1 MSAAERIA
9 VMEGEFDGIDLV
21 EILQVVSIGRQY
33 TGVELRKA
41 DQSLCGTLFIK
52 SGKVVA
58 AVSGE
63 AQGKEAFFMLF
74 QNVQHEPRKFFH
86 VFRTETPQ
94 DMPQPVGSLGN
105 LLMEALERV
114 NNALP
119 ALPQKASSGMMPRP
133 AQAAIDS
140 ATKGATTLDTV
151 PPSAAHL
158 ASRAPAAAASAP
170 PSQRRRPSSAQNEVT
185 LPRQNMPASQRHPSN
200 DVAPRSESSARME
213 AVRAESPRAEA
224 APKQDVVAR
233 REAARPAQSG
243 LSGQI
248 PAVRPQPPQAAK
260 VSSGG
265 GGRRHIVLGIASPKG
280 GSGKTT
286 IALNLSLSFARQG
299 RTVVLLDTDING
311 DVLSSIQARER
322 AEFGSYDVLLGR
334 APASAALLRTVLNNF
349 RIMPALGQ
357 DLPDPALLAADQES
371 AWHKLIGQV
380 SDEVEIVVID
390 MPAGMFGPTLQIAT
404 RCTHLLGV
412 LQAEQ
417 IASRSFSMF
426 KRAVELIPP
435 HSRPEVAGVVLN
447 MLQSRQAGSISVL
460 QDACASLPRGWLL
473 DTAIPRSEAFLH
485 ATEEGLPLR
494 LLDDSNPPAV
504 SWLFDTLATEL
515 TERMGLE
522 VAERKPRQLLL

>member
-41 DQSLCGTLFIK
+41 DRSLCGTLFIK

-58 AVSGE
+58 AASGD

-74 QNVQHEPRKFFH
+74 QNVQQEPRKFFH
-86 VFRTETPQ
+86 VFRTQTPEE
-94 DMPQPVGSLGN
+94 MPQPVGNLGN

-114 NNALP
+114 NSAPP
-119 ALPQKASSGMMPRP
+119 ALPQKASSGVMPRP
-133 AQAAIDS
+133 AQAAIDN
-140 ATKGATTLDTV
+140 AAKGVTTGDTV
-151 PPSAAHL
+151 APSAAQG
-158 ASRAPAAAASAP
+158 ASRAPAAAASA
-170 PSQRRRPSSAQNEVT
+170 QRRRPSSAMNEVT
-185 LPRQNMPASQRHPSN
+185 LPRQSMPASQRQPSN
-200 DVAPRSESSARME
+200 DVAPRSESSARMD
-213 AVRAESPRAEA
+213 AVRVDSPRAEA
-224 APKQDVVAR
+224 APKRDVVAR
-233 REAARPAQSG
+233 QEQARPAQSG
-243 LSGQI
+243 QSGQT
-248 PAVRPQPPQAAK
+248 AAAQQPPQVAK

-265 GGRRHIVLGIASPKG
+265 GGRRHLVLGVASPKG

-299 RTVVLLDTDING
+299 RSVVLVDTDING
-311 DVLSSIQARER
+311 DVLSSIHARER
-322 AEFGSYDVLLGR
+322 AQFGSYDVLLDR
-334 APASAALLRTVLNNF
+334 APASAALLRTMLPNF
-349 RIMPALGQ
+349 RIMPAVGQ
-357 DLPDPALLAADQES
+357 DLPDPSLLAADQEA
-371 AWHKLIGQV
+371 AWHKLIGQL
-380 SDEVEIVVID
+380 SDEVELVVID

-426 KRAVELIPP
+426 KRTIELIP
-435 HSRPEVAGVVLN
+435 SQNRPAVAGVVLN
-447 MLQSRQAGSISVL
+447 MLQSRQAASINVL

-473 DTAIPRSEAFLH
+473 DTAIPRSEAFLQ

-522 VAERKPRQLLL
+522 VPERKSRQLLL

>member
-21 EILQVVSIGRQY
+21 EILQVVSMGRQY

-41 DQSLCGTLFIK
+41 DRSLCGTLFIK

-58 AVSGE
+58 AASGE
-63 AQGKEAFFMLF
+63 TQGKEAFFMLF

-86 VFRTETPQ
+86 VFRTQTPEE
-94 DMPQPVGSLGN
+94 MPQPVGNLGN
-105 LLMEALERV
+105 LLIEALERV
-114 NNALP
+114 NNAP
-119 ALPQKASSGMMPRP
+119 PSLPQKASSGVMPRP
-133 AQAAIDS
+133 AQAAIDN
-140 ATKGATTLDTV
+140 AAKGVSTGDTAA
-151 PPSAAHL
+151 PSAAHV
-158 ASRAPAAAASAP
+158 ASRAPAAAAAA
-170 PSQRRRPSSAQNEVT
+170 QRRRPSSAMNEVT
-185 LPRQNMPASQRHPSN
+185 LPRQGVPASQRQPGN
-200 DVAPRSESSARME
+200 DVAPRSESSARMD
-213 AVRAESPRAEA
+213 AVRADGPRAKTAIER
-224 APKQDVVAR
+224 DVVAR
-233 REAARPAQSG
+233 PEQARPAQSG
-243 LSGQI
+243 QTS
-248 PAVRPQPPQAAK
+248 AVRPLPPQVAK

-265 GGRRHIVLGIASPKG
+265 GGHRRIVLGVASPKG

-299 RTVVLLDTDING
+299 RTVVLVDTDING
-311 DVLSSIQARER
+311 DVLSSIHARER
-322 AEFGSYDVLLGR
+322 AVFGSYDVLLDR
-334 APASAALLRTVLNNF
+334 APASAALLATMLPNF
-349 RIMPALGQ
+349 RIMPAVGQ
-357 DLPDPALLAADQES
+357 DLPDPALLAADQEG
-371 AWHKLIGQV
+371 AWHRLVGQL
-380 SDEVEIVVID
+380 SNEVEIVVID
-390 MPAGMFGPTLQIAT
+390 MPAGMFGSTLQIAT

-426 KRAVELIPP
+426 KRAIELIPP
-435 HSRPEVAGVVLN
+435 QNRPEVAGVVLN
-447 MLQSRQAGSISVL
+447 MLQSRQASSINVL

-473 DTAIPRSEAFLH
+473 DTAIPRSEAFLQ

-522 VAERKPRQLLL
+522 TPERKPRQLLL